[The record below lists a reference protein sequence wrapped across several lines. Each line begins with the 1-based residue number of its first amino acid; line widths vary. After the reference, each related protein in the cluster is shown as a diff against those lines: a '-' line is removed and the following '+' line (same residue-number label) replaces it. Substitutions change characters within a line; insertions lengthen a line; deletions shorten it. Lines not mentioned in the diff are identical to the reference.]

1 MKPQDFCAIAGS
13 LLGRMSRTSNAP
25 GNLRECSPWMSN
37 FRVEFLRAELEVPG
51 EFTCRRTAQHRG
63 ESCQSK
69 SLCF

>member
-1 MKPQDFCAIAGS
+1 MKLQDFYTIAGS
-13 LLGRMSRTSNAP
+13 LLERMLRASNAP

-51 EFTCRRTAQHRG
+51 EFTCVWTARRWG

-69 SLCF
+69 SLCL